1 MHYIIKYFWSLSII
15 CAAVNT
21 FFLIK
26 RMPKT
31 EDAEAAAEQKKVV
44 AGYFLFFA
52 LPCLLLQIFQLAGKY
67 ETPLYIFS
75 GDFSN
80 VFYRFGICSVF
91 LDYIVLLVVAV
102 KFKNFEKYSLLLFR
116 KEMSRKRI
124 IVMAVGISLFAVVI
138 IFFGTQQLKDE
149 IAAMQIAPR

>member
-1 MHYIIKYFWSLSII
+1 MCGGQY
-15 CAAVNT
+15 A
-21 FFLIK
+21 FFD
-26 RMPKT
+26 KT
-31 EDAEAAAEQKKVV
+31 HAENGRCGSVDRTKKVV

-91 LDYIVLLVVAV
+91 LDYIVLPVVAV
-102 KFKNFEKYSLLLFR
+102 KFKNFEKYSFLLFR

-124 IVMAVGISLFAVVI
+124 IVMTVGISVFALVI
-138 IFFGTQQLKDE
+138 IFFGTRQLKDE
-149 IAAMQIAPR
+149 IAAMQIVPR